1 MMGLIFSISTE
12 IFDYKPLEIIN
23 LTAKAPR
30 LARNIYSF
38 ILRSTDRCVLCSDLL
53 LSKPFYVF
61 SCGHR
66 FHSDCLAEAV
76 LPHLQPSRQKKLHEL
91 RSQLE
96 VLSRETDN
104 TSLDSKSALPSKLDL
119 VNISSAMSTVQGLMF
134 NVMSQVQ
141 AELDDL
147 IAAECLFCGDIM
159 IRNIDKPFIE
169 DTDFQRVINEWL

>member
-1 MMGLIFSISTE
+1 M
-12 IFDYKPLEIIN
+12 PW
-23 LTAKAPR
+23 
-30 LARNIYSF
+30 
-38 ILRSTDRCVLCSDLL
+38 LRSTDRCVLCSDLL

-91 RSQLE
+91 QSQLE
-96 VLSRETDN
+96 VLARETGQD
-104 TSLDSKSALPSKLDL
+104 TSSLDSRSALPSKLDL
-119 VNISSAMSTVQGLMF
+119 VNIYYQRKVFYSI
-134 NVMSQVQ
+134 SQVQ
-141 AELDDL
+141 AEMDDL

-169 DTDFQRVINEWL
+169 DADFQRVVNEWLWKIIISFVISPVLKCY